1 MKKNRTECDL
11 RNCLFCTAG
20 KDDWVAVVRANRKT
34 VHIKKGDLIFAEG
47 TPVTGVFFVYKGIVK
62 IHKQW
67 ARQKQLILNFARSGE
82 MIGYRGLG
90 EEPIFPVSATVLQDA
105 TICYF
110 DLPFFEAALETNHAL
125 THALMKFFANALQAA
140 EKRMRDLALMDVKGR
155 VAETL
160 LMLERKFG
168 IDAAGFIDVSLKQQD
183 MAAYA
188 GTTYETFFRMLH
200 ELKAETIIVQD
211 GKRILILDKNQLTS
225 FTQVMPV

>member
-1 MKKNRTECDL
+1 M
-11 RNCLFCTAG
+11 AG
-20 KDDWVAVVRANRKT
+20 KDDWQAVVRANRKILH
-34 VHIKKGDLIFAEG
+34 VKKGALIFAEG
-47 TPVTGVFFVYKGIVK
+47 DAVAGVFFVYKGIVK
-62 IHKQW
+62 IQKQW

-90 EEPIFPVSATVLQDA
+90 EEPIFPVSATALEDA
-105 TICYF
+105 AICYIE
-110 DLPFFEAALETNHAL
+110 LPFFESALETNHAL

-140 EKRMRDLALMDVKGR
+140 EKRLRDLALMDVKGR

-168 IDAAGFIDVSLKQQD
+168 IDAGGYIDVSLKQQD

-200 ELKAETIIVQD
+200 ELKAETIIEQD
-211 GKRILILDKNQLTS
+211 GKRILILDHNRLSSLT
-225 FTQVMPV
+225 QIIPA